1 MFRRT
6 AIILGLLSLTVPAV
20 IAAEPNLDARAQ
32 CNANNCYRA
41 LQHTTGHFSTR
52 GGALDCSAYLVTTVT
67 PAASTVYSTRSVTD
81 GRVTFVTFITPVT
94 FEETAT
100 ATVTSTQTDGP
111 APLNKRAAGTIPD
124 WASTACG
131 PDVTAR
137 FSSACSCIGITSTV
151 VTVSAPVLT
160 DYVDISTI
168 VTNTVTLETQTS
180 LTTKTG
186 TTTTTSIVF
195 ETTAPVCGLTRAC
208 NISGPDNYRAAC
220 GEQAGCVCNI
230 LYGAGLYGSCA
241 GCISD
246 GNFCWNNGPDS
257 NCCSGYCENNYC
269 RATTV

>member
-1 MFRRT
+1 ML
-6 AIILGLLSLTVPAV
+6 IV
-20 IAAEPNLDARAQ
+20 ICPTQ
-32 CNANNCYRA
+32 
-41 LQHTTGHFSTR
+41 
-52 GGALDCSAYLVTTVT
+52 
-67 PAASTVYSTRSVTD
+67 
-81 GRVTFVTFITPVT
+81 
-94 FEETAT
+94 TAT

-257 NCCSGYCENNYC
+257 NCKCCSTSASLEKGVSS
-269 RATTV
+269 TTADLGKTRLQWILREQLLPGHHSVEWLSR